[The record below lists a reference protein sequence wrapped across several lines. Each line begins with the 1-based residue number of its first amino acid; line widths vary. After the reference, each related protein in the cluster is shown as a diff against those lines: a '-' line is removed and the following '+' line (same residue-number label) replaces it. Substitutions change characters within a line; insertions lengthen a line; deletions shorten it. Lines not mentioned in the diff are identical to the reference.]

1 MNILYFIII
10 IPIAILLY
18 HNKNQQDE
26 KMNSLRKHILLGNGK
41 RKAVLIGAT
50 GATGSQVLKILLNSP
65 EWGRVTTFGRREL
78 PKTNNEYGKV
88 DSTEDTSK
96 LQHHIVN
103 FDKLNENDDKTI
115 SLFKD
120 HDVVFNCIGTTRGQ
134 AGGADP
140 FYKIEVEY
148 TQKIATIA
156 SKAGIKQFSVV
167 SAQGANPNQY
177 YVKWIHPL
185 LYMYTLGMKEEVVK
199 NVTPPFQR
207 ISIFRPGMLN
217 RLKEDRT
224 AEIIINRVFGGLRVD
239 ALAKCIVKDAESDK
253 HGSSNGVDDDNN
265 NTVVIEEPIIYEG
278 NDVILSQ
285 SQL

>member
-1 MNILYFIII
+1 M
-10 IPIAILLY
+10 
-18 HNKNQQDE
+18 
-26 KMNSLRKHILLGNGK
+26 
-41 RKAVLIGAT
+41 
-50 GATGSQVLKILLNSP
+50 
-65 EWGRVTTFGRREL
+65 
-78 PKTNNEYGKV
+78 
-88 DSTEDTSK
+88 
-96 LQHHIVN
+96 
-103 FDKLNENDDKTI
+103 
-115 SLFKD
+115 
-120 HDVVFNCIGTTRGQ
+120 
-134 AGGADP
+134 
-140 FYKIEVEY
+140 EY

-253 HGSSNGVDDDNN
+253 HGSSNSVDDDT